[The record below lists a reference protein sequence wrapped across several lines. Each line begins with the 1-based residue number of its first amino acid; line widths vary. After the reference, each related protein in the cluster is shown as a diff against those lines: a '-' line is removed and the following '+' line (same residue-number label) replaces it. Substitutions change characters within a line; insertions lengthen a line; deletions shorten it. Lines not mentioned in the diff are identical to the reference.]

1 MSCRRRLHRRTWSRP
16 WWGRRKT
23 CGRCVELWPAVVEL
37 VGAGHALCGAVIAD
51 TRPVELA
58 GEDLTVGFPTSAAF
72 LKKKAE
78 DPSNRQIVTDA
89 LRQLAGG
96 RWRISYELREDLDE
110 GGAGEGAPRAITE
123 EEWIERFKDEL
134 DAEEIPFDAPAGSG
148 AGSGTGP
155 DTRADEAGVG
165 EPAATGAEPGAR

>member
-1 MSCRRRLHRRTWSRP
+1 MEDPELAAIEPPDAVAPVVEPPEDLQSV
-16 WWGRRKT
+16 
-23 CGRCVELWPAVVEL
+23 VELWPAVVEL

-78 DPSNRQIVTDA
+78 DPANRQIVTEA

-96 RWRISYELREDLDE
+96 RWRISYELREDLDGDA
-110 GGAGEGAPRAITE
+110 GGNGAPRVYTE
-123 EEWIERFKDEL
+123 EEWIERFKSEL
-134 DAEEIPFDAPAGSG
+134 DAEEIPLDSEPESQSESG
-148 AGSGTGP
+148 Q
-155 DTRADEAGVG
+155 
-165 EPAATGAEPGAR
+165 PAA